1 MLLIL
6 ILLLI
11 LGHLQQDYD
20 QDHEQEQETNK
31 CGLTNSRL
39 NRSRE
44 DWTRNSAGRND
55 LREGRC
61 HD

>member
-1 MLLIL
+1 LIL
-6 ILLLI
+6 ILLPI

-31 CGLTNSRL
+31 CGLTNSHL

-44 DWTRNSAGRND
+44 DWTRNSAGRDD
-55 LREGRC
+55 LEEGRC

>member
-39 NRSRE
+39 ELPFAACFSP
-44 DWTRNSAGRND
+44 
-55 LREGRC
+55 LL
-61 HD
+61 